1 MGYDYKKDTEVL
13 EDDPLAVVGFEE
25 EGKTTN
31 QATTTPTIG
40 NIVGYERGDGGEI
53 KPIYEDIKI
62 SEEVTTSPLQI
73 ATQTTPPQQATT
85 PQKDNTNSGG
95 TPPQVETTTD
105 PFEQTAKVVEKT
117 YGSFS
122 DTLRDMYEKR
132 EKAREKRKRTA
143 EKVAIGHALGDL
155 FGAISAHY
163 ISDKNSSKAIVPQ
176 SLAPKSYEK
185 IQKLIDEGIADQ
197 KTFDQYMLSLTQKR
211 GEHDISLAQAR
222 GKAAA
227 DLAIQKRK
235 EDEAERQRIAEA
247 EALQTKQNFEADQND
262 LDRKSKEKIV
272 ELQAQ
277 AGQQKKTKSSEA
289 KQQPLSGWQRRMA
302 IAVMPKES
310 TSTQLTKGVNGLPDT
325 EATTTSHYKPG
336 KEDMFNHYATA
347 EGIAKKWGLD
357 LTEQGAAKFEE
368 LYGLVGKKTAKGNVM
383 TIDGITA
390 LLNKGF
396 TISQIK
402 EAIK

>member
-1 MGYDYKKDTEVL
+1 MGHDYKEVL

-31 QATTTPTIG
+31 KSTTPTPG
-40 NIVGYERGDGGEI
+40 AIVGYERGDGGEI
-53 KPIYEDIKI
+53 KPIYKDIEI
-62 SEEVTTSPLQI
+62 SEKVTTSPQSI
-73 ATQTTPPQQATT
+73 ATQTTPPQQTTT
-85 PQKDNTNSGG
+85 PQGNNINPGG

-105 PFEQTAKVVEKT
+105 PFKQTAKVVEKT

-163 ISDKNSSKAIVPQ
+163 ISGKNNSQAIIPQ

-211 GEHDISLAQAR
+211 GEHDINLSQAR
-222 GKAAA
+222 DKAAA

-235 EDEAERQRIAEA
+235 EEEAARQRVADAVALQKKQDFDSEQNRLKRESDEKIAELNA
-247 EALQTKQNFEADQND
+247 TAKQQ
-262 LDRKSKEKIV
+262 SKD
-272 ELQAQ
+272 
-277 AGQQKKTKSSEA
+277 KSSET
-289 KQQPLSGWQRRMA
+289 KQQSLSGWQRRMA

-325 EATTTSHYKPG
+325 EVTTTNHYKPG

-357 LTEQGAAKFEE
+357 LTAQGAAKFEE
-368 LYGLVGKKTAKGNVM
+368 LYGLVGKKTKNGKEVTIDHITQARAKGVSVK
-383 TIDGITA
+383 D
-390 LLNKGF
+390 
-396 TISQIK
+396 IK
-402 EAIK
+402 EYLK